1 MRILLLIAITLL
13 AKISSGQDSTTAVY
27 INDLVQKIESRLG
40 TEIVETR
47 DTTIFDEDDSL
58 QKKAFLTVHTEYFT
72 DPQTMQL
79 DKIIE
84 KSIYKKTTTE
94 LTIYFQGNQP
104 IRFTN
109 KQWQGNAVS
118 IDFDIYYK
126 NDNTVFV
133 TKRNNLKGTPQ
144 GDVFLKWC
152 YQLRSQ
158 YFDIVQEYN
167 QTFARSKTKLR
178 KT

>member
-1 MRILLLIAITLL
+1 
-13 AKISSGQDSTTAVY
+13 V
-27 INDLVQKIESRLG
+27 
-40 TEIVETR
+40 
-47 DTTIFDEDDSL
+47 
-58 QKKAFLTVHTEYFT
+58 
-72 DPQTMQL
+72 
-79 DKIIE
+79 
-84 KSIYKKTTTE
+84 YKKTTTE

-109 KQWQGNAVS
+109 KQWAGNAIN
-118 IDFDIYYK
+118 IDFDIYYM

-133 TKRNNLKGTPQ
+133 TKRNNLRGTPQ

-158 YFDIVQEYN
+158 YFRIVQEYN
-167 QTFARSKTKLR
+167 QTFARAKIKSR

>member
-1 MRILLLIAITLL
+1 MRIFLLVTITVL
-13 AKISSGQDSTTAVY
+13 AKICCGQDSTTAVY
-27 INDLVQKIESRLG
+27 INDLVQKIEGRLT

-84 KSIYKKTTTE
+84 KSVYKKTTTE

-109 KQWQGNAVS
+109 KQWAGNAIN
-118 IDFDIYYK
+118 IDFDIYYM

-133 TKRNNLKGTPQ
+133 TKRNNLRGTPQ

-158 YFDIVQEYN
+158 YFRIVQEYN
-167 QTFARSKTKLR
+167 QTFARAKIKSR